1 MQNFETLFRRA
12 WERSREVKLSVYILL
27 NWLILASLAA
37 GIAFAGTA
45 AYRSLVEKR
54 RAEQSVVE
62 VNPELRRIFAP
73 KRKLKFKD
81 ARLSFGYRDGD
92 TLGKVVIRTPD
103 REIRARSAVLRLDVD
118 KSTVNL
124 ALRGY
129 RIYEVA
135 GGEAVAKPASEDE
148 WGTLDMVY
156 PFEMPPGVKAPKEP
170 VPGEIARGLV
180 AVAGIVLGG
189 AVLWCWIWQMFSAG
203 IARETLHGRP
213 TRMLRGLWSGL
224 RRWRTVM
231 YPLPLLTVCS
241 IVSLLGSL
249 PNILQLPLPFY
260 LAIYPLACALEITLL
275 VFCGILKVGV
285 ALNPPESRFG
295 DLFRESAR
303 VFLNGWGRYV
313 LGILWVYAFAALSA
327 VLLAPGLVLLID
339 AVIFGS
345 RAMLVSGIVWSSVW
359 AVCFVVSGLRVLG
372 CIAAYQ
378 MYLYVDA
385 LNNGQA
391 PEAAAA
397 VPAEEN
403 GGGDGK

>member
-12 WERSREVKLSVYILL
+12 WERSREGKLSVYILL
-27 NWLILASLAA
+27 NWLILAALAA
-37 GIAFAGTA
+37 GIAVAGMGV
-45 AYRSLVEKR
+45 YRSLVERR
-54 RAEQSVVE
+54 RAEQSIVE
-62 VNPELRRIFAP
+62 VNPELRRIFSP
-73 KRKLKFKD
+73 KRKIRFKD
-81 ARLSFGYRDGD
+81 AQLSFGSRDGD

-103 REIRARSAVLRLDVD
+103 REIRAKSAALHLDVD
-118 KSTVNL
+118 KNTVNL

-135 GGEAVAKPASEDE
+135 DGAVAAKPASEDE
-148 WGTLDMVY
+148 WGTLDMAY
-156 PFEMPPGVKAPKEP
+156 PFEMPPGLKAPKQP
-170 VPGEIARGLV
+170 VPGVLARGLV
-180 AVAGIVLGG
+180 AVAGIVLAG
-189 AVLWCWIWQMFSAG
+189 AVLWCWVWQMFSAG
-203 IARETLHGRP
+203 IARETLHDRP
-213 TRMLRGLWSGL
+213 TRMLRGLRSGL

-260 LAIYPLACALEITLL
+260 LAIYPLAYALEVTLL

-303 VFLNGWGRYV
+303 VFLNGWGRYL

-327 VLLAPGLVLLID
+327 VLLAPGLVLLVD

-359 AVCFVVSGLRVLG
+359 AVCFVVAGLRVLG

-385 LNNGQA
+385 LDNGRA
-391 PEAAAA
+391 PKGVAA
-397 VPAEEN
+397 VPADEN
-403 GGGDGK
+403 SGGDGK